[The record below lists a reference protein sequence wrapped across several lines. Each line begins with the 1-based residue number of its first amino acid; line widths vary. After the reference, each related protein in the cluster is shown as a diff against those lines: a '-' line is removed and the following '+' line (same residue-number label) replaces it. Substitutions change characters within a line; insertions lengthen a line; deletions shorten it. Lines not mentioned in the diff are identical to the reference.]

1 MDSRPRG
8 WAIDLKETPESAM
21 MKVRKCVFGD
31 VDAKSLEYV
40 FLDWHPDLL
49 GGAVG
54 RWT

>member
-1 MDSRPRG
+1 
-8 WAIDLKETPESAM
+8 M

-49 GGAVG
+49 GGGVVILGQLAVSSLRRG
-54 RWT
+54 KVSTKIRR